1 MKKQFLKSLAL
12 VAMLLCGLT
21 ASASAVDWNSIDW
34 AGDGAGGGKFANKYK
49 LAVPDGS
56 NVALVNIQQA
66 GDATEAGLY
75 ITFPDAAFGEF
86 RIDGVK
92 AKYALQGASGWLY
105 ISNFTAQETEVQ
117 VMNSV
122 NNAVRWTLYVYY
134 ADGTS
139 SGSGE
144 EKETIKPM
152 MGEASLESV
161 TYNSAVVKV
170 AGTDKETENG
180 KEVPVTRFKV
190 VYGETTKIYTAT
202 DEKITI
208 TGLTAGTN
216 YSFEIY
222 AVDAVGNVSEKSKIV
237 EATTESRE
245 SQCSGQCG
253 HFGNP
258 SVKRIA
264 YTIAYDPTEKAVVY
278 TISAL
283 NEKKL
288 DFMEVQNT
296 KGSYRVDIPT
306 NDSTT
311 CTFTQTGLTAGE
323 ELGIRFH
330 YSTDEIGGN
339 ELTAEQISMSDPNII
354 YYKVGDCAMEIVED
368 TEKPV
373 MVEATFASA
382 SYTSITLNV
391 SATDNVAVK
400 RYHVVTTG
408 VDKDILPANNQIVI
422 TGLTAGTTY
431 TIEVTAKDAAG
442 NESTNKATV
451 PDVKTLSYPAAPA
464 APVHAQDKVRSIYSD
479 TYTSALAHDFAKN
492 MWSGIQYEEITLD
505 ENNHY
510 LFYTTNVTWI
520 AWGEN
525 NDGDN
530 AIIAA
535 EGYNDG
541 THKGLDLSVMDYL
554 HVDIFVDANCV
565 SGVVTIN
572 DDRLAE
578 LGTLE
583 GGKWNSLNLSLEGLK
598 SGLTEEKK
606 EGKINSTRWIKFE
619 GFNGVSMVIIDNV
632 YAWKNGTSTAVD
644 ANEVA
649 TKVSKT
655 IENGQV
661 VIIRD
666 GVKYNV
672 VGAVIEK

>member
-1 MKKQFLKSLAL
+1 MKKLFLKSFAL

-21 ASASAVDWNSIDW
+21 ASASAVDWSTIEW
-34 AGDGAGGGKFANKYK
+34 AGNGSSNGALNNKYK

-66 GDATEAGLY
+66 GTATEAGFYL
-75 ITFPDAAFGEF
+75 TFPDAAFGEF
-86 RIDGVK
+86 RIAGEK
-92 AKYALQGASGWLY
+92 TNYAIQGASAWLY
-105 ISNFTAQETEVQ
+105 VSNFTAKETEVQ
-117 VMNSV
+117 VMNAE

-134 ADGTS
+134 EDGIET
-139 SGSGE
+139 GGE
-144 EKETIKPM
+144 EKETIKPTM
-152 MGEASLESV
+152 TSAELVEESV
-161 TYNSAVVKV
+161 TYNSVVINV
-170 AGTDKETENG
+170 AGTDKEAEDG
-180 KEVPVTRFKV
+180 KDVAVTRFKV
-190 VYGETTKIYTAT
+190 DYGETTKTYTAT
-202 DEKITI
+202 DGKITI
-208 TGLTAGTN
+208 TGLTPGKT
-216 YSFEIY
+216 YSFTIY
-222 AVDAVGNVSEKSKIV
+222 AVDAAGNVSKAGLTV
-237 EATTESRE
+237 EATTANRD
-245 SQCSGQCG
+245 SQCSGECG

-382 SYTSITLNV
+382 TYTSITLNV

-431 TIEVTAKDAAG
+431 TIEVSAKDAVG
-442 NESTNKATV
+442 NESDKVIV

-464 APVHAQDKVRSIYSD
+464 APVHAQDKVFSIYSD
-479 TYTSALAHDFAKN
+479 AYNSTVTRVTGSWGQQTKEQEVALA
-492 MWSGIQYEEITLD
+492 E
-505 ENNHY
+505 
-510 LFYTTNVTWI
+510 
-520 AWGEN
+520 
-525 NDGDN
+525 GDN
-530 AIIAA
+530 AFFYTNCNYLGWELNGSTTI
-535 EGYNDG
+535 GDMSLFPNL
-541 THKGLDLSVMDYL
+541 HMDIY
-554 HVDIFVDANCV
+554 VPEAG
-565 SGVVTIN
+565 S
-572 DDRLAE
+572 
-578 LGTLE
+578 
-583 GGKWNSLNLSLEGLK
+583 
-598 SGLTEEKK
+598 
-606 EGKINSTRWIKFE
+606 IKFTPIWGAE
-619 GFNGVSMVIIDNV
+619 AAKEYSLVQGWNALDIDLAADFANINLKNINQLKWDAMPAVCFIDNV
-632 YAWKNGTSTAVD
+632 YFWKNGTSTQLD
-644 ANEVA
+644 AAAVA
-649 TKVSKT
+649 TNVSKM

-661 VIIRD
+661 VIIRE
-666 GVKYNV
+666 GVKYDV
-672 VGAVIEK
+672 TGRAIK